1 MSVNGAR
8 GGRSSACILS
18 SKHLAS
24 QSQVISE
31 AALPE
36 RQTASQQ
43 VSQFRRG
50 PPALGSQCTTPSQE
64 DQTFKLICD
73 NCRVYV
79 WSVLSGK
86 EIPRLFGNISI
97 TCTLLISIYGTR
109 PIPRYC
115 NTHAAVRRRRSAM
128 EDAQK
133 LAKRHARRA
142 RCASGGERPHARTR
156 MAAAAAAAAHIG
168 SSSCTSPSSA
178 CACAI
183 ALRGLSH

>member
-1 MSVNGAR
+1 MLVEFAQLVAAAAPAEVMDVSHWLLLDIMSVNGAR

-50 PPALGSQCTTPSQE
+50 PPALRLARYHTRSQTQRGLPVSCVLMCVCCAGKHGRNERDPTLPTPLR
-64 DQTFKLICD
+64 KL
-73 NCRVYV
+73 
-79 WSVLSGK
+79 
-86 EIPRLFGNISI
+86 SI

-109 PIPRYC
+109 PIPRYR
-115 NTHAAVRRRRSAM
+115 NAHAAVRRRRSAM

-133 LAKRHARRA
+133 LAKRHVCLRA
-142 RCASGGERPHARTR
+142 RSA
-156 MAAAAAAAAHIG
+156 
-168 SSSCTSPSSA
+168 PS
-178 CACAI
+178 
-183 ALRGLSH
+183 

>member
-1 MSVNGAR
+1 MNGAR

-64 DQTFKLICD
+64 GQTVVC
-73 NCRVYV
+73 V

-109 PIPRYC
+109 PIPRYR